1 MDTLDEKQEMKVLHI
16 TEGGSQIVLEDES
29 RWKVAPYFK
38 LEVFENWM
46 SGDSVTVRA
55 VSDDPNYPWTMF
67 NTDEGFE
74 VAAKRI
80 N

>member
-1 MDTLDEKQEMKVLHI
+1 VDTLDKKQEIRLLHI
-16 TEGGSQIVLEDES
+16 TDGGSQIVLEDES

-38 LEVFENWM
+38 IEVFENWT
-46 SGDSVTVRA
+46 SGDRVTVGA
-55 VSDDPNYPWTMF
+55 VSDDPNYPCTIF

>member
-1 MDTLDEKQEMKVLHI
+1 VDTLDEKQEIRLLHI
-16 TEGGSQIVLEDES
+16 TDGGSQIVLEDES

-38 LEVFENWM
+38 LEVFEHWT
-46 SGDSVTVRA
+46 SGDKVAVRD
-55 VSDDPNYPWTMF
+55 VSDDPNYPWTIF